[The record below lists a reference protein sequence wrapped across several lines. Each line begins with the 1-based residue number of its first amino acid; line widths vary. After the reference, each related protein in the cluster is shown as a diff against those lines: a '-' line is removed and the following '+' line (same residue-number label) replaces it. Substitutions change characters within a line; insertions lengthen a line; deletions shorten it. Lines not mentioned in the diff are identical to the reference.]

1 LSGILPSPAKICFP
15 MIFLILFALALTLL
29 AVVEFYAHQR
39 RAYSIPIRIHVNG
52 TRGKSSV
59 TRLIA
64 AGLRAGGIPTMAK
77 TTGTLP
83 RIIDMKGLEVPIN
96 RPGSSNVIEQVKVFR
111 YFFKRHPKAIVIECM
126 AVNPE
131 YQWLCEN
138 KFVHAT
144 AGVITNARM
153 DHILEMGPTIEN
165 IARSLCNTLPEN
177 GIAFTSE
184 DKMFWL
190 MKRQARK
197 ANCKLYQAD
206 AESVSYMDLAR
217 FDHIEHADNIALA
230 LAVCEHYG
238 VPREVALSGMVTAH
252 PDAGALRIYE
262 CVEDDRVVQFVH
274 ALAANDPNSTLAIW
288 QKMKELTT
296 DLGTVFVILNTR
308 ADRYDRTQQLLE
320 MLQEGMPNDFHYL
333 FLTGESTERVYN
345 SLPRYGI
352 AQSKAVK
359 IGITSP
365 EHTYAEVY
373 KRVENIG
380 TVFAI
385 GNVGQGG
392 LDIANH
398 FASKKKAR
406 RMTSAEQKG

>member
-1 LSGILPSPAKICFP
+1 
-15 MIFLILFALALTLL
+15 MIFLILFALALTAL

-39 RAYSIPIRIHVNG
+39 RAYSITIRIHVNG

-83 RIIDMKGLEVPIN
+83 RIIDMQGLEVPII
-96 RPGSSNVIEQVKVFR
+96 RPGTSNVIEQVKVFR
-111 YFFKRHPKAIVIECM
+111 YFFRRHPKAVVIECM

-131 YQWLCEN
+131 YQWLCEHR
-138 KFVHAT
+138 FVHAT
-144 AGVITNARM
+144 VGVITNCRM

-165 IARSLCNTLPEN
+165 ITRSLCNTLPAN

-184 DKMFWL
+184 DKMYWL
-190 MKRQARK
+190 MRRQARQ
-197 ANCKLYQAD
+197 ANCKLYRAD
-206 AESVSYMDLAR
+206 PNSVSYMDLAR
-217 FDHIEHADNIALA
+217 FDHVEHADNIALA

-238 VPREVALSGMVTAH
+238 VPRNVALEGMVHAH
-252 PDAGALRIYE
+252 PDAGALRVYE
-262 CVEDDRVVQFVH
+262 CCEGDRVVQFVH
-274 ALAANDPNSTLAIW
+274 ALAANDPDSTLEIW
-288 QKMKELTT
+288 HKMKSLAT

-320 MLQEGMPNDFHYL
+320 MIQQGMPNDFNYL
-333 FLTGESTERVYN
+333 LLTGESLDRVYG

-359 IGITSP
+359 LGRIPP
-365 EHTYAEVY
+365 EHTYAEIF
-373 KRVENIG
+373 KRVESIG
-380 TVFAI
+380 TAFAI

-392 LDIANH
+392 LEIAQH
-398 FASKKKAR
+398 FALKKKMR
-406 RMTSAEQKG
+406 RMTSTEQKG

>member
-1 LSGILPSPAKICFP
+1 
-15 MIFLILFALALTLL
+15 MIFLILFALALTAW

-83 RIIDMKGLEVPIN
+83 RIIDMQGLEVAIN
-96 RPGSSNVIEQVKVFR
+96 RPGASNVIEQVQVFR
-111 YFFKRHPKAIVIECM
+111 YFYDRRPKAIVIECM

-144 AGVITNARM
+144 VGVITNCRM

-165 IARSLCNTLPEN
+165 ITRSLCNTLPEK

-190 MKRQARK
+190 MKQQARK
-197 ANCKLYQAD
+197 SDCKLFQAD
-206 AESVSYMDLAR
+206 GNSISYVELSR
-217 FDHIEHADNIALA
+217 FDHIEHADNVALA

-238 VPREVALSGMVTAH
+238 VPRDVALTGMVNTH
-252 PDAGALRIYE
+252 PDVGALRVYE
-262 CVEDDRVVQFVH
+262 CSEGDKIVQFVH
-274 ALAANDPNSTLAIW
+274 ALAANDPDSTLDIW
-288 QKMKELTT
+288 QKMKSLTT
-296 DLGTVFVILNTR
+296 DVGTVFIILNTR

-320 MLQEGMPNDFHYL
+320 MLQQGMPNDFHHL
-333 FLTGESTERVYN
+333 FLTGESIERVYG

-352 AQSKAVK
+352 AQSKALK
-359 IGITSP
+359 LGIVPP
-365 EHTYAEVY
+365 EHTYAEVF
-373 KRVENIG
+373 KRVESIG

-392 LDIANH
+392 LEIAQY
-398 FASKKKAR
+398 FASKKKMR
-406 RMTSAEQKG
+406 RMTSAEQQG

>member
-1 LSGILPSPAKICFP
+1 MADRDSD
-15 MIFLILFALALTLL
+15 MIFLILFALALATVGVL
-29 AVVEFYAHQR
+29 EYIAHQR

-64 AGLRAGGIPTMAK
+64 AGLRAGNIPTMAK

-83 RIIDMKGLEVPIN
+83 RIIDMQGLEVPII
-96 RPGSSNVIEQVKVFR
+96 RPGRTNIIEQVKVFR
-111 YFFKRHPKAIVIECM
+111 YFAKRKPQAIVIECM

-131 YQWLCEN
+131 YQWLCEHRL
-138 KFVHAT
+138 VHSSVS
-144 AGVITNARM
+144 VITNSRL

-165 IARSLCNTLPEN
+165 VTRSLCNTLPNN

-197 ANCKLYQAD
+197 VNCRLYRAD
-206 AESVSYMDLAR
+206 PDSVSYLELGR
-217 FDHIEHADNIALA
+217 FDHIEHADNVALA

-238 VPREVALSGMVTAH
+238 VPREVALDGMIHCH
-252 PDAGALRIYE
+252 PDAGALRVYE
-262 CVEDDRVVQFVH
+262 VSEGNKLVQFVH
-274 ALAANDPNSTLAIW
+274 ALAANDPESTLAIW
-288 QKMKELTT
+288 QKMKSLTT
-296 DLGTVFVILNTR
+296 DLGTVFVLLNTR
-308 ADRYDRTQQLLE
+308 ADRYDRTIQLLE
-320 MLQEGMPNDFHYL
+320 MLQEGMPQDFAYL
-333 FLTGESTERVYN
+333 FLMGESVDRVYN

-352 AQSKAVK
+352 AQDKSVK
-359 IGITSP
+359 MGIVPP
-365 EHTYAEVY
+365 EKTFEEVFQ
-373 KRVENIG
+373 RVNSIG

-385 GNVGQGG
+385 GNVGKGG
-392 LDIANH
+392 LDIARH

-406 RMTSAEQKG
+406 QMTSTEHKG

>member
-1 LSGILPSPAKICFP
+1 
-15 MIFLILFALALTLL
+15 MIFLILFALALTAL
-29 AVVEFYAHQR
+29 AVFEFHAHQR

-83 RIIDMKGLEVPIN
+83 RIIDMQGLEVPII
-96 RPGSSNVIEQVKVFR
+96 RPGRSNVIEQVKVFR

-131 YQWLCEN
+131 YQFLCEH

-144 AGVITNARM
+144 VGVITNSRM

-165 IARSLCNTLPEN
+165 ITRSLCNTLPEN

-184 DKMFWL
+184 EKMFWL
-190 MKRQARK
+190 MRRQARK
-197 ANCKLYQAD
+197 ANCKLYRAD
-206 AESVSYMDLAR
+206 PGSVTYLDLAR
-217 FDHIEHADNIALA
+217 FDHIEHADNVALA
-230 LAVCEHYG
+230 LAICEHYG
-238 VPREVALSGMVTAH
+238 IPRDVALNGMVRAH
-252 PDAGALRIYE
+252 PDAGALRLYE
-262 CVEDDRVVQFVH
+262 CVEGDRVVQFVH
-274 ALAANDPNSTLAIW
+274 ALAANDPDSTLEIW
-288 QKMKELTT
+288 HKMKSLTT
-296 DLGTVFVILNTR
+296 DLGKVFVILNTR

-320 MLQEGMPNDFHYL
+320 MIQQGMPNDFHYL
-333 FLTGESTERVYN
+333 FLAGESLDRVYG

-359 IGITSP
+359 LGMIPP
-365 EHTYAEVY
+365 EHTYAEVF
-373 KRVENIG
+373 KRVDAIG

-392 LDIANH
+392 LEIAKY
-398 FASKKKAR
+398 FALKKKMR
-406 RMTSAEQKG
+406 RMTSTEQKG